1 MNAQLTPVEIQ
12 EFQQLLANDTP
23 AQYALTT
30 LQQHNG
36 NLEAS
41 FDALWQEKV
50 GKTDYSRGKKS
61 ILQLTLDE
69 IRAEI
74 CGDDGLRG
82 KIKEYTNNPGSSSL
96 LNSIIGSLVI
106 VAAAHGIPIDGA
118 IATIVVL
125 YILKIGINVFC
136 KYTTPDS
143 EAEQGKNNNS

>member
-1 MNAQLTPVEIQ
+1 MNAQLTPAEIQ
-12 EFQQLLANDTP
+12 EIQQLLQDDTS
-23 AQYALTT
+23 AQQALTT

-50 GKTDYSRGKKS
+50 GKTDYGKGKS
-61 ILQLTLDE
+61 VLQLTLNE
-69 IRAEI
+69 IRLEI

-82 KIKEYTNNPGSSSL
+82 KIKEYTNNPGSASL
-96 LNSIIGSLVI
+96 FNSIIGSLVA
-106 VAAAHGIPIDGA
+106 VAALHGIPIDGA

-136 KYTTPDS
+136 KYTEP
-143 EAEQGKNNNS
+143 